1 MLAVL
6 MLPFAL
12 QAQNTQTFDFED
24 NAIPADFTNDA
35 NHPWVVTSTS
45 QGSGHSGSY
54 CIMSGNAGVASS
66 TSTIS
71 ATFTFAGEG
80 TISFLAGIYGEGT
93 SSVWDKCIFKI
104 DGVQQFSYGALAT
117 WATYSFEVD
126 PGSHTFEWTYSKDSS
141 VDPTGDAFYLDDIVV
156 DLGVVSSCPKPTAI
170 ALGTITGNSIDITWT
185 PGGTESS
192 WIVSLYDENNDL
204 LPGYPDNA
212 SVAEYSFTG
221 LTATTTYK
229 IGVKADCGGEISA
242 ERTISC
248 TTACGTETFPW
259 SENFDNWTT
268 KSECWSFLSGA
279 YNGGNGTPSES
290 SSAWTLNS
298 SYGSYINISGK
309 ALTMNVYS
317 TYRYW
322 AVTPPINITDDNAML
337 SLDVAVAGWS
347 NETPNYDADD
357 TLAFAIT
364 TDNGTT
370 YTTLRVVT
378 NTELNML
385 NGEYTTLYIPVTNY
399 SGQTARFAIFAG
411 SSASGGDNRI
421 AIDNVTI
428 GEPISCFPVAGLSV
442 SNITSTG
449 ATLSWEGNADS
460 YTIYNMSD
468 TTVDQY
474 ASDTTANLY
483 ALDPN
488 TSYTFGVTA
497 NCGNEES
504 SIRTISFT
512 TLVSCPAPTNL
523 TATLT
528 PGDGTVA
535 TLSWDNNGTEA
546 WQLCLNGDTNNLIDV
561 TTNPY
566 ELTGLTPE
574 TAMTAQVR
582 AYCDVDD
589 QSEWSNIITFTPT
602 DAYMITV
609 NDGTSTNSYV
619 PIYGLWVDE
628 ITKSQFIIPAA
639 DLAAMQLG
647 TINKLTFYSSN
658 ANVSWGAA
666 TFNVYLTTTNNTTL
680 TDLADY
686 SNMTQVYA
694 GSLSISDNKMEVIFT
709 TPYLYAGGNLMVGF
723 LQTLEGTYSSCS
735 WYGVSATGASMG
747 GYGTS
752 ISQRDFLPKTTIYF
766 TPGEGDICYP
776 VTGLSVDSA
785 TANSVFLSWI
795 DNNNTDATYT
805 IYDMSDSSVV
815 ASGLYDLEY
824 EVTGL
829 TGSTGYTFGVAA
841 NCSASEESYIVTVNA
856 TTDCESG
863 SCQITIVGNDSY
875 GDGWNGNTIQIIQG
889 GTVIGDFT
897 FSSGY
902 TSTETFSVCSGAP
915 VSFSWTIGS
924 YTNETSFEIRN
935 ADNYPLYIVEDGSG
949 LTAGVF
955 LTMNNACT
963 SCIPV
968 SALNVD
974 ATTSNSVT
982 ISWSGSADSYDV
994 YNGETLVD
1002 NTVDTTYTFNNLA
1015 ASSNY
1020 AFGVVANCSDGES
1033 SMMVTVAA
1041 STQCGIIDAFPYVQD
1056 FSAEPACWT
1065 SIDADGD
1072 SYNWMIYEGAIQ
1084 SASYDNSAGALTPD
1098 NWLISPQFAIPATGT
1113 YEVTWAATA
1122 QDQSWPAEHYG
1133 VFISTTGNTN
1143 TTDFTMLQEWT
1154 LGTGIF
1160 NPVIDLSAYSGQNIY
1175 IALRHFNCTDQ
1186 FRLSIDEFTVREQA
1200 GANQVTINVGQNNPA
1215 YGTVSGAGI
1224 YNIGDNV
1231 TVSATANSGYV
1242 FSKWVDETNNILST
1256 DNPYTFVAA
1265 TDLTLN
1271 AIFLDAVG
1279 TTYTIT
1285 VEVNDSTM
1293 GIATGGGTYTAGEQI
1308 TLDATPFSG
1317 YNFVN
1322 WTQESSFGTN
1332 VVGTDPSIIITVTG
1346 DKTFVA
1352 NFEVGSG
1359 PVITNPTVTTNAA
1372 SAIAQ
1377 TTATLNASITNPDN
1391 VSITAKGF
1399 EWKATTGGTYTQI
1412 AGTGTGNAFTANLTG
1427 LTPSTGYTFKAF
1439 ITYNGQTV
1447 YGSEMTFTTLEQGV
1461 EPCDAPTGLAASDIT
1476 GESIAISWNA
1486 SANAEGYNIQYS
1498 PQGGTISSA
1507 TSTTNSYTITGLT
1520 QNTTYQIQVQA
1531 NCGNGNLSSWSEPIT
1546 VTTTGI
1552 ENYLSNS
1559 IILYPN
1565 PAKEYVDVRIDGD
1578 VNVTAM
1584 EVFDVYGKLI
1594 NTVNVVDNPTRINVS
1609 GLANGMYFV
1618 RVTTNEGVVTKT
1630 FVKK

>member
-12 QAQNTQTFDFED
+12 LAQNTQTFDFED

-35 NHPWVVTSTS
+35 THPWVVTSTS
-45 QGSGHSGSY
+45 EGSGHSGTY
-54 CIMSGNAGVASS
+54 CIMSGNAGIASS

-71 ATFTFAGEG
+71 ATFTFVGDG
-80 TISFLAGIYGEGT
+80 SISFLAGIYGEGT
-93 SSVWDKCIFKI
+93 SWDKCIFKI
-104 DGVQQFSYGALAT
+104 DGVQQFSYGALGT
-117 WATYSFEVD
+117 WSTYSFEVES
-126 PGSHTFEWTYSKDSS
+126 GNHTFEWTYSKDGS

-156 DLGVVSSCPKPTAI
+156 DLGVASSCPKPLSI
-170 ALGTITGNSIDITWT
+170 ALGTITSNSIDITWT

-221 LTATTTYK
+221 LTPTTTYK

-248 TTACGTETFPW
+248 TTACGTEAFPW
-259 SENFDNWTT
+259 SENFDNWTS

-279 YNGGNGTPSES
+279 YNGGNGTPTEN

-309 ALTMNVYS
+309 ALTMNLYS
-317 TYRYW
+317 TLQYW
-322 AVTPPINITDDNAML
+322 AVTPPISITDDNAML
-337 SLDVAVAGWS
+337 SVDVAVSAWS
-347 NETPNYDADD
+347 SATPNYDDND
-357 TLAFAIT
+357 TLAFAIS
-364 TDNGTT
+364 TDNGNTFT
-370 YTTLRVVT
+370 NLRVLT
-378 NTELNML
+378 STELNSL
-385 NGEYTTLYIPVTNY
+385 NGEYTTLYVPVTNY
-399 SGQTARFAIFAG
+399 SGQIARFAIFAG

-546 WQLCLNGDTNNLIDV
+546 WQICLDGDTNNLIDV

-589 QSEWSNIITFTPT
+589 QSEWSNTITFTPT

-609 NDGTSTNSYV
+609 NNGTSTNSYV
-619 PIYGLWVDE
+619 PVYGLWTDN

-647 TINKLTFYSSN
+647 TINKLTFYASN
-658 ANVSWGAA
+658 NSVSWGAA
-666 TFNVYLTTTNNTTL
+666 TFNVYLTTTNSTTL

-694 GSLSISDNKMEVIFT
+694 GSLSISDNKMEVTFT
-709 TPYLYAGGNLMVGF
+709 TPYLYPGGNLMVGF
-723 LQTLEGTYSSCS
+723 LQTLEGTFSSCS

-766 TPGEGDICYP
+766 TPSDGDVCYP
-776 VTGLSVDSA
+776 VTGLAVDSA

-841 NCSASEESYIVTVNA
+841 NCSASEESYIATVNA

-889 GTVIGDFT
+889 GTVIGAFT

-902 TSTETFSVCSGAP
+902 TSTETFSVCSGVP

-924 YTNETSFEIRN
+924 YASETSFEIRN
-935 ADNYPLYIVEDGSG
+935 ADNYPLYIVEDGSE
-949 LTAGVF
+949 LSAGVF

-1033 SMMVTVAA
+1033 SMMVTVAT

-1427 LTPSTGYTFKAF
+1427 LTPNTGYTFKAF

-1498 PQGGTISSA
+1498 PQGGTITSA

-1531 NCGNGNLSSWSEPIT
+1531 NCGNGNLSGWSESIS

-1552 ENYLSNS
+1552 ESHLANS
-1559 IILYPN
+1559 IALYPN
-1565 PAKEYVDVRIDGD
+1565 PAKDI
-1578 VNVTAM
+1578 VNVQCTM
-1584 EVFDVYGKLI
+1584 NNVQCLGVEVIDVYGKVI
-1594 NTVNVVDNPTRINVS
+1594 NTINVTENPIRINVS

-1618 RVTTNEGVVTKT
+1618 RVTTEEGAVTKQ